1 MTIKNRLRQAANR
14 LLKPL
19 GFTILR
25 TDEAQKF
32 ARYQREKERMDLR
45 GIVQQAANVGFQPA
59 TVIDVG
65 AAYGTPQLYET
76 FPQAHHLLVEPLIE
90 YQSALEKTKQQYA
103 KMDMI
108 FAAASSHADGITI
121 HVHPDLVGSSVYQED
136 ETSNVNGISRDV
148 ATVRLDSLCKQ
159 RNLPPPYLIKVDVQG
174 AELDVINGAESILA
188 DTEFIVLEIA
198 LFEFYKGAPQFYD
211 VIHAMKER
219 GYVAYDF
226 TEPLYRPLDD
236 AVSQID
242 IAFVKENSR
251 FRDQHHYATT
261 EQRSA
266 QNDALIQ
273 TFERI
278 SED

>member
-1 MTIKNRLRQAANR
+1 MTAKNRLRQAANR

-19 GFTILR
+19 GLVILR

-32 ARYQREKERMDLR
+32 ARYQREKDRLDLR
-45 GIVQQAANVGFQPA
+45 GIVRQAAKVGFQPA

-76 FPQAHHLLVEPLIE
+76 FPQAHHLLIEPLVE
-90 YQSALEKTKQQYA
+90 YQSALEKTKQDYA
-103 KMDMI
+103 KMDII
-108 FAAASSHADGITI
+108 FAAASDHTNGITI
-121 HVHPDLVGSSVYQED
+121 HVHPDLVGSSTYQED
-136 ETSNVNGISRDV
+136 ESSNVNGMPRDV
-148 ATVRLDSLCKQ
+148 ATVRLDRLCKE
-159 RNLPPPYLIKVDVQG
+159 RNLRAPYLIKVDVQG
-174 AELDVINGAESILA
+174 AELDVINGAEGILA

-251 FRDQHHYATT
+251 FREQQHYATDA
-261 EQRSA
+261 QRSA
-266 QNDALIQ
+266 QNKALMT

-278 SED
+278 LEE